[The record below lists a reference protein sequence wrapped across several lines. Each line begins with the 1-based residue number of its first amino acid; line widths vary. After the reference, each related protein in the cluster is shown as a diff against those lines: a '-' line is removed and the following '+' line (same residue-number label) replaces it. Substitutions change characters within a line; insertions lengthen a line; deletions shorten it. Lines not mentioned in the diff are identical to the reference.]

1 MTFDRRARVLIADAD
16 PVVRRKL
23 NKCLLDAEVF
33 ADCVADGKTA
43 LEALDA
49 SNYAVVV
56 LDLALPPGNGE
67 RILDAIAAMPVVS
80 RPVVLVLAARG
91 AARSLDVE
99 VVQIVLRKPC
109 DLTQLSQIVESCVRS
124 ADAKRSEPDRPDGF
138 SVAAGF
144 SPRSAG

>member
-1 MTFDRRARVLIADAD
+1 MCERMTFDRRARVLIADAD

-23 NKCLLDAEVF
+23 NQCLLDSKVF

-49 SNYAVVV
+49 SSYAVVV
-56 LDLALPPGNGE
+56 LDLALPPGNAE
-67 RILDAIAAMPVVS
+67 RILDLIAAMPASS
-80 RPVVLVLAARG
+80 RPVVLVLATRG

-109 DLTQLSQIVESCVRS
+109 DLDQLSQIVESCVRS
-124 ADAKRSEPDRPDGF
+124 TADTRRTEPGTQPLSRRQQPI
-138 SVAAGF
+138 V
-144 SPRSAG
+144 